1 MKDANTKV
9 QHQSRYTGKKNA
21 LVACVLVAHPDDET
35 IWAGGTLLMHPEWQW
50 TVISLCR
57 AGDLDRAAR
66 FQRAAE
72 TLGVNCVMADLD
84 DGPEQA
90 ALSEYMIQQ
99 TALSLL
105 PSTQFDI
112 ILTHSPFGEYT
123 RHRRHEEI
131 GSAVGN
137 LWAQREIHSHEMW
150 MFAYQ
155 DSGRGGKGDPP
166 APIATAHQ
174 SLVLTEHIW
183 LKKYQVITGIYG
195 FTPESYEAEIVQRKE
210 AFWCFT
216 NPVEY
221 EGWLESQR
229 REYEST
235 RSL

>member
-1 MKDANTKV
+1 MKNANTRA
-9 QHQSRYTGKKNA
+9 QRQSWYLGNENA
-21 LVACVLVAHPDDET
+21 LSGCVIVAHPDDET
-35 IWAGGTLLMHPEWQW
+35 IWAGGTLLMHPQWQW

-57 AGDLDRAAR
+57 ASDLDRAAR

-72 TLGVNCVMADLD
+72 VLGVNGLMADLD

-90 ALSEYMIQQ
+90 SLSEAMIQK
-99 TALSLL
+99 AILSLL
-105 PSTQFDI
+105 PSTRLDV

-137 LWAQREIHSHEMW
+137 LWTKGDIHAHEMW

-166 APIATAHQ
+166 IPIATAHQ
-174 SLVLTEHIW
+174 GLVLPEPIW

-195 FTPESYEAEIVQRKE
+195 FTPESYEAAIVQREE
-210 AFWCFT
+210 AFWYFT
-216 NPVEY
+216 NAVEY
-221 EGWLESQR
+221 ERWVTSQR
-229 REYEST
+229 SKDEST

>member
-1 MKDANTKV
+1 
-9 QHQSRYTGKKNA
+9 
-21 LVACVLVAHPDDET
+21 
-35 IWAGGTLLMHPEWQW
+35 MHPEWQW

-57 AGDLDRAAR
+57 ASDLDRAAR

-72 TLGVNCVMADLD
+72 MLGANGMMADLD

-90 ALSEYMIQQ
+90 SLSECMIQQ
-99 TALSLL
+99 TILSLL
-105 PSTQFDI
+105 PSTQFDV

-131 GSAVGN
+131 GSAVGK
-137 LWAQREIHSHEMW
+137 LWTKRDIHSHEMW

-174 SLVLTEHIW
+174 RLVLPEHIW
-183 LKKYQVITGIYG
+183 LKKYQVITDIYG

-216 NPVEY
+216 NSVEY
-221 EGWLESQR
+221 ERWVESQR
-229 REYEST
+229 SEYEST

>member
-1 MKDANTKV
+1 MKDANIQV
-9 QHQSRYTGKKNA
+9 QRQSRHPVNRNA
-21 LVACVLVAHPDDET
+21 LVGCVIVAHPDDET
-35 IWAGGTLLMHPEWQW
+35 IWAGGTLLMHPELQW

-57 AGDLDRAAR
+57 ASDLDRAER
-66 FQRAAE
+66 FQQAAG
-72 TLGVNCVMADLD
+72 TLGVNGIMADLD

-90 ALSEYMIQQ
+90 SLSERMIQQ
-99 TALSLL
+99 TILSLL
-105 PSTQFDI
+105 PPIRLDV

-131 GSAVGN
+131 GSAVGK
-137 LWAQREIHSHEMW
+137 LWTTREIHSHEMW

-174 SLVLTEHIW
+174 RLVLPEHIW

-195 FTPESYEAEIVQRKE
+195 FTPESYEAEIVQRQE

-221 EGWLESQR
+221 ESWLESQR
-229 REYEST
+229 RKK
-235 RSL
+235 